1 MADEAWRPKAL
12 AGLLLV
18 VGSVLAGLLMAGLA
32 VPTLLLGTT
41 VVNAG
46 ASNFNQ
52 IPLELKIPPQSQATK
67 IYLSDGS
74 LLATLAD
81 EYREYVPLS
90 QISPYMQQAQVAIED
105 KRFYEHGA
113 VDATGLVR
121 ATLGNLLGETDRG
134 ASSITQQY
142 VKMVRVEAANQAND
156 QEAMKSATELTL
168 ARKIIEMRYAMQL
181 EKQLTK
187 DQILERYLN
196 IAYYGDHV
204 YGVEAAAEHYF
215 GTTAANLTLPQ
226 AAMLAGIVQQ
236 PSAYAPTNYPAAATQ
251 RRNTVLDVMA
261 ESDVA
266 DITPAEAAAAKAV
279 PWNPDAVQNMS
290 QGCQSS
296 RYPFICDYAKRT
308 LTSDAM
314 TDSLGLAPDSTDQER
329 LLAVERGGYTV
340 KTVIDPAVQD
350 AVQTVVS
357 NKIDA
362 LDPAIAAMA
371 IVQPG
376 TGMILSM
383 AQSRPVMGPDSA
395 QGQTYYNY
403 AVDYNMGGAEGF
415 QTGSTFKVFTLASA
429 LALGVPFDTMY
440 ISNGPMQF
448 GGQVFQSCSGPVKA
462 QKSYNVRNAEAASGP
477 IDLPYAT
484 ANSIN
489 VYYMHLEQDT
499 GICGA
504 VEMAQAAGVKLAM
517 ESPEYGTTDLQGA
530 HLDSFPSFTLGVAEV
545 SPLTMAEA
553 YATFAANG
561 IHCDPIILE
570 AMTDANDKDV
580 PVPDAN
586 CQQTIDPN
594 VAHGVSALLQGV
606 MRSGTGAGANI
617 PGGYPQA
624 GKSGTTNSGEFIS
637 FGGYTTHVSGF
648 ATIAYDKMS
657 TFWEGRTITLRGL
670 RLPYSHTYL
679 NGFGGPDTGQ
689 IWRYGMAAAVAGTE
703 KDGFPPY
710 NPVNLHWSSP
720 NTYKPP
726 PPDQPPPD
734 QPPDQPPG

>member
-1 MADEAWRPKAL
+1 MAEEAWRSKAL

-18 VGSVLAGLLMAGLA
+18 VGSVVAGLLTAGLA
-32 VPTLLLGTT
+32 APSLLMSTT
-41 VVNAG
+41 VVNA
-46 ASNFNQ
+46 AADNFNQ
-52 IPLELKIPPQSQATK
+52 IPLELKTPPQPQATK
-67 IYLSDGS
+67 VYLADGS
-74 LLATLAD
+74 LLATFAD

-90 QISPYMQQAQVAIED
+90 AISPYMQQAQVAIED
-105 KRFYEHGA
+105 KRFFQHGA
-113 VDATGLVR
+113 IDPTGLIR
-121 ATLGNLLGETDRG
+121 ATIGNLVGETDRG
-134 ASSITQQY
+134 ASSLTQQY
-142 VKMVRVEAANQAND
+142 VKMVRVEVANQAND
-156 QEAMKSATELTL
+156 QAGMKAATELTL
-168 ARKIIEMRYAMQL
+168 ARKIIEMRYALQL

-196 IAYYGDHV
+196 MAYYGDHV

-215 GTTAANLTLPQ
+215 STTAANLTLPQ

-236 PSAYAPTNYPAAATQ
+236 PSAFSPTSYPDAAIQ

-279 PWNPDAVQNMS
+279 PWDQSTVQTMP

-296 RYPFICDYAKRT
+296 RYPFICDYVQRT

-314 TDSLGLAPDSTDQER
+314 VDSLGLTPDSTPADR
-329 LLAVERGGYTV
+329 LLAVQRGGYNV
-340 KTVIDPAVQD
+340 QTVINPAVQD

-357 NKIDA
+357 NKVA
-362 LDPAIAAMA
+362 AMDPAIAAMA

-376 TGMILSM
+376 TGLILSM
-383 AQSRPVMGPDSA
+383 AQSRPVMGPDSS

-403 AVDYNMGGAEGF
+403 AVDYDMGGAEGF
-415 QTGSTFKVFTLASA
+415 QTGSTFKVFTLANA
-429 LALGVPFDTMY
+429 LSLGVPFDTMY
-440 ISNGPMQF
+440 MSNAPMQF
-448 GGQVFQSCSGPVKA
+448 GKQPFQSCNGPVTL
-462 QKSYNVRNAEAASGP
+462 QSYNVKNSEGSSGP
-477 IDLPYAT
+477 ITLPVAT
-484 ANSIN
+484 ANSVN
-489 VYYMHLEQDT
+489 TYFVQLERDT

-504 VEMAQAAGVKLAM
+504 VTMAQAAGVKLAM
-517 ESPEYGTTDLQGA
+517 PDPKYDTTDLQGA
-530 HLDSFPSFTLGVAEV
+530 HFDAMPSFTLGVAEV

-553 YATFAANG
+553 YATFAAAG
-561 IHCDPIILE
+561 VHCDPIILQS
-570 AMTDANDKDV
+570 MTDASGNDVDV
-580 PVPDAN
+580 PGAN

-594 VAHGVSALLQGV
+594 VAYGVDALLQGV

-624 GKSGTTNSGEFIS
+624 GKSGTTNTGEYIS
-637 FGGYTTHVSGF
+637 FGGYTPYVSGF

-657 TFWEGRTITLRGL
+657 DFWTGKTPTLRGL

-689 IWRYGMAAAVAGTE
+689 IWRYAMAAAVAGTPPTP
-703 KDGFPPY
+703 FPAYTPIDH
-710 NPVNLHWSSP
+710 HWSSP

-734 QPPDQPPG
+734 PNAPPG